1 MHLHSNEESLFKV
14 EPSKI
19 FPREYGGDAGP
30 VQGLIDDLEKR
41 VVAFND
47 FFIEDEMYGVDESKR
62 IGQQTKYFEN
72 FPGINGSFRQLTID

>member
-1 MHLHSNEESLFKV
+1 MDEKSLFKV
-14 EPSKI
+14 V
-19 FPREYGGDAGP
+19 PRKVLPEEYGGEALP

-41 VVAFND
+41 MVAFND
-47 FFIEDEMYGVDESKR
+47 YFIEDEKYGVDESKR